1 MKPRRPGRGVAL
13 ALLAIAVA
21 AWARRAKLADRLT
34 DSLFRRPSGWVARR
48 FYRDPRPHFASF
60 EEALAALELGAD
72 DRLLEIGCGGGAL
85 LERALRHA
93 GSAKAIDHSA
103 EMVALSRERNA
114 EAIATGRLT
123 VEQADA
129 ERLPFADDEFTAAVL
144 TNVFFFLYQP
154 DGVLVELHRVLVSGG
169 RLAIHTAAPG
179 VPAWIAPI
187 SRRMRFY
194 DDAQLVQMLV
204 AAGFSDATV
213 ARTDDERGQLATAR
227 RP

>member
-1 MKPRRPGRGVAL
+1 MRPRPHGRGAAL
-13 ALLAIAVA
+13 GLLAIAAA
-21 AWARRAKLADRLT
+21 AWAWRARLADRLT
-34 DSLFRRPSGWVARR
+34 DSLFRRPSGWLARR
-48 FYRDPRPHFASF
+48 FYRDPRPRFASF
-60 EEALAALELGAD
+60 EEALAALAPGPD

-93 GSAKAIDHSA
+93 GSAKAIDHRA

-114 EAIATGRLT
+114 DAIATGRLT
-123 VEQADA
+123 IEQADA
-129 ERLPFADDEFTAAVL
+129 ERLPFADEGFTAAVL
-144 TNVFFFLYQP
+144 TDVFFFLYQP
-154 DGVLVELHRVLVSGG
+154 ECVLVELHRVLVSGG

-213 ARTDDERGQLATAR
+213 TRTTDGRGQLATAH